1 MAQNYKRRMVSF
13 VKNVSTSSTFVSSLF
28 SIQQLG
34 TEQPFMIADQY
45 SKMQKQIDHELS
57 FNGSVSMISQHSSRR
72 TESQPN
78 RAPFQGGAMPP
89 PLNLNNLKIQDQSVM
104 QTSDRG
110 FRIYGGRGAVT
121 AKNTNASLRNLP
133 ASTLA
138 ATTLGRPRTMRVVD
152 NPEESRLKNI
162 NKHSQLDT
170 TPNLDI
176 NEAWR
181 KMIRKREPE

>member
-1 MAQNYKRRMVSF
+1 
-13 VKNVSTSSTFVSSLF
+13 
-28 SIQQLG
+28 
-34 TEQPFMIADQY
+34 
-45 SKMQKQIDHELS
+45 
-57 FNGSVSMISQHSSRR
+57 
-72 TESQPN
+72 
-78 RAPFQGGAMPP
+78 MPP

-181 KMIRKREPE
+181 KMIRKREPEQEIVSHVRYGYTSEAHRLGHHIANSYVSNELYPLQEKQKSPRTSNMQTRKKMHSKS